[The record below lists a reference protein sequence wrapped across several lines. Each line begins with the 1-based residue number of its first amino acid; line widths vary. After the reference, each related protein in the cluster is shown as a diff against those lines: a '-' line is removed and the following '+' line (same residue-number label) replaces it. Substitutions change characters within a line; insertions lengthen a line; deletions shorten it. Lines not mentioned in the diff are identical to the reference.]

1 MTIRSLMTRVAALAG
16 AALPLDS
23 GNQQVRAGLFFH
35 REHHYWL
42 WRHRRRMRRRH
53 WFWRR

>member
-1 MTIRSLMTRVAALAG
+1 MRSLVARAAALAG
-16 AALPLDS
+16 AALALQS
-23 GNQQVRAGLFFH
+23 GTQQARAGLFFH

-53 WFWRR
+53 WLFWRR